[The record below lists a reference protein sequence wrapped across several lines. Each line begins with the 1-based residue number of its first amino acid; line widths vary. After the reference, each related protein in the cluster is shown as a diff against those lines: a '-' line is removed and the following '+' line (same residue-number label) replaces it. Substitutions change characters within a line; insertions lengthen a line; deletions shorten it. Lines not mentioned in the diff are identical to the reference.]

1 MQKRK
6 SVLSK
11 VAELAG
17 VRSRIENS
25 LRSPW
30 VLILNPLLPRSEKE
44 PEDMTA
50 QGRNCYSIKSLEE
63 NVCKCVWQKFEVRI
77 T

>member
-1 MQKRK
+1 M
-6 SVLSK
+6 SK

-50 QGRNCYSIKSLEE
+50 QGRNCYSIKSLDE
-63 NVCKCVWQKFEVRI
+63 NV
-77 T
+77 